1 MSVASGANWKKKGL
15 WLWTVISISGWG
27 VLIKPPPPSPLPP
40 VPTHVHVYRH
50 DERTSTSDFDIGQY
64 ILIQVYKNRDL
75 FSIFII
81 FIIIFLQS
89 YYLWSIGFKLL
100 KRGLLW
106 EDEVFLFIFYSVKF
120 NVKYR
125 WSILFLSPPHWAH
138 HIFIHPCYPMDVECK
153 GRLIIPSTCHLMSF
167 L

>member
-1 MSVASGANWKKKGL
+1 MLKSLEKNIFWLIRIKKIIASWYRSIHVSGVGSKLKKKGL

-106 EDEVFLFIFYSVKF
+106 EDEVFLFFF
-120 NVKYR
+120 
-125 WSILFLSPPHWAH
+125 LF
-138 HIFIHPCYPMDVECK
+138 CK
-153 GRLIIPSTCHLMSF
+153 V
-167 L
+167 